1 MKGLLEV
8 KEFDCITCNDDYK
21 TEYPYLPKNV
31 FHELELFIHSFAGD
45 DELSDALDFF
55 SIGYRRNIGETISVK
70 NYVGLIQMQNGYQVQ
85 ILPKILLEEDDAHNK
100 KTKSVFMSMLRSMKD
115 FPCKVFNDANL
126 KMDMMNLYEIF
137 INMYLQGVEK
147 IVKEGLKS
155 TYLTHEESLKYYKG
169 KLVVNEQLKNNIAH
183 KEKFYVSYDEY
194 NVNRAENKLIKA
206 TLLKLQTISDSFVNQ
221 RAIRQLLSY
230 FERVVASIN
239 YEKDFSEV
247 AIDRNTI
254 DYEPLMRWSKVFLFN
269 KSFTSFSGSTSARA
283 LLFPMEKVF
292 ESYVAQELRKVVI
305 PKGWKLSTQD
315 RRYHL
320 FDDPSKFTL
329 IPDIVLTR
337 DDGSVI
343 VLDTK
348 WKSLID
354 DPSKNYGISQPDMYQ
369 MYVYGKKYKTSEI
382 WLLYPVNEQM
392 RDHEPISFKS
402 EDNINVYL
410 YFVDVANIKEC
421 LQNLSFKIENTVI
434 N

>member
-1 MKGLLEV
+1 M
-8 KEFDCITCNDDYK
+8 
-21 TEYPYLPKNV
+21 
-31 FHELELFIHSFAGD
+31 
-45 DELSDALDFF
+45 
-55 SIGYRRNIGETISVK
+55 ET
-70 NYVGLIQMQNGYQVQ
+70 
-85 ILPKILLEEDDAHNK
+85 
-100 KTKSVFMSMLRSMKD
+100 
-115 FPCKVFNDANL
+115 
-126 KMDMMNLYEIF
+126 
-137 INMYLQGVEK
+137 
-147 IVKEGLKS
+147 
-155 TYLTHEESLKYYKG
+155 
-169 KLVVNEQLKNNIAH
+169 
-183 KEKFYVSYDEY
+183 
-194 NVNRAENKLIKA
+194 
-206 TLLKLQTISDSFVNQ
+206 
-221 RAIRQLLSY
+221 
-230 FERVVASIN
+230 
-239 YEKDFSEV
+239 
-247 AIDRNTI
+247 
-254 DYEPLMRWSKVFLFN
+254 
-269 KSFTSFSGSTSARA
+269 
-283 LLFPMEKVF
+283 VF